1 MSDTDFINLLSSE
14 YEKINTGGEY
24 YGLGTLPGF
33 RMANSNNF
41 VYTLGNNA
49 GIGNQI
55 RNFAMFQVTGIV
67 PGSGTSIPTI
77 SFLQAVV
84 NEIKGVVSSI
94 QAQVNSL
101 ISN

>member
-1 MSDTDFINLLSSE
+1 M
-14 YEKINTGGEY
+14 
-24 YGLGTLPGF
+24 LGKNG
-33 RMANSNNF
+33 
-41 VYTLGNNA
+41 
-49 GIGNQI
+49 GIGNKI